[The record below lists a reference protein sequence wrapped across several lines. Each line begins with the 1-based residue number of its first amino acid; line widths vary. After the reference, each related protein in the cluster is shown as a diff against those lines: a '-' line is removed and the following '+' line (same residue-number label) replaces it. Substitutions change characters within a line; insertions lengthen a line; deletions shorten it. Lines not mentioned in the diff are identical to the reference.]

1 MKKMASVFSVLGSRS
16 VLWIFI
22 TSVLSYSLGFRVTVF
37 TIVFTYSELSGL
49 ALSMFGLAIGRS
61 LYSGL

>member
-1 MKKMASVFSVLGSRS
+1 MKKMASVFSVLESRS

-22 TSVLSYSLGFRVTVF
+22 TSVLSCSVGFRVTVF
-37 TIVFTYSELSGL
+37 TIIFTCSELSGP
-49 ALSMFGLAIGRS
+49 ALSMFGLAVGRS